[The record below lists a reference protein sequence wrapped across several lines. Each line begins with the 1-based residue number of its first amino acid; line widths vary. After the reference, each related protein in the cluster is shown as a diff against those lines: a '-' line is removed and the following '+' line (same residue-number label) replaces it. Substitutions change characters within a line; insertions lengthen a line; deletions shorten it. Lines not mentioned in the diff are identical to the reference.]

1 MTRSSAHSGRTMP
14 GIGSTWLIRLP
25 STTINPFG
33 LGARP
38 DPSIKVPFLIK
49 SRCVSCCIGVL
60 QARLDRKAKVSL
72 PFREAVRSALSAHEL
87 ADHDVRTAPEMAWT
101 TIKNGELLTLASS
114 IFDVFVTVDRNLSFQ
129 ENIAS
134 FAVSVVV
141 LQARTNRLADLQPLV
156 PNLLSAIECT
166 LPGTV
171 KFVGRR

>member
-1 MTRSSAHSGRTMP
+1 
-14 GIGSTWLIRLP
+14 
-25 STTINPFG
+25 
-33 LGARP
+33 
-38 DPSIKVPFLIK
+38 
-49 SRCVSCCIGVL
+49 
-60 QARLDRKAKVSL
+60 
-72 PFREAVRSALSAHEL
+72 
-87 ADHDVRTAPEMAWT
+87 MAWT